1 MSAFS
6 YPASGRTPI
15 IAQLLTAVVGGVLL
29 FLGAIF
35 LWVLGYQLIYAGR
48 IFPGVSVAGVD
59 LSGISPQDAALKL
72 SQTLSYPISGKLLF
86 RDGSNVWV
94 AAPAELGMVFDPS
107 ASAQSAYRLGRSGD
121 LFAALDGQLR
131 ALEFGNEVAPVIV
144 FDQRVANQYLQI
156 LAQKINRPAAEA
168 GLHLEGTNVVT
179 QTGQVGRTLNV
190 AATLTYLGAR
200 LQTFSD
206 GEVPLVVQE
215 TQPSLVDVSSQAD
228 AARNIL
234 SQPLQLVM
242 PNAGPGDP
250 GPWVYSPQIIANM
263 LGVVRVQNGD
273 NADLQLVLNPD
284 SVRQMLANIATKV
297 DRPAV
302 NAQFHFDPTTTQLV
316 LKKSSVTGRS
326 IDIDASVKA
335 INDAVA
341 RGDHTI
347 PIVIKETQ
355 PAVPDNVTAQQLG
368 ITQLLPNGTQTSYFY
383 GSPSERIQNIQ
394 TAAAR
399 FNDVL
404 IAPGET
410 FSMGKALGDVSLNNG
425 YTEAL
430 IIYGN
435 HTITG
440 VGGGVCQVST
450 TLFRTVLHAGF
461 PVVERIPHAYR
472 VHYYEETSSGSDD
485 PSLAGMDA
493 TVYFPLVDFKFK
505 NDSQYWILMETNVD
519 VGSRSLTWQ
528 FYSTPDGRSV
538 TVNTTGPQNIVPAPP
553 ASFVKNPDLTEKM
566 KQTDFAAN
574 GADITV
580 TRIVTMNGAVYF
592 QDEFKTHYQPW
603 QAVCEYLPSVQDPAS
618 EAKHEGKCQPLSL
631 GMLNLLGMVQ

>member
-1 MSAFS
+1 MMLGIIYTLMSAFS
-6 YPASGRTPI
+6 YPASQRTPI
-15 IAQLLTAVVGGVLL
+15 MAQLLTAVIGGIIL
-29 FLGAIF
+29 FFGAIF

-59 LSGISPQDAALKL
+59 LSGMSPQDAALKL

-121 LFAALDGQLR
+121 VFAALDGQLR
-131 ALEFGNEVAPVIV
+131 GLEFGDEVAPVVV

-156 LAQKINRPAAEA
+156 LAQKIDQPELEA
-168 GLHLEGTNVVT
+168 SLHLKGTNVVA
-179 QTGQVGRTLNV
+179 QAGQVGRTLNV
-190 AATLTYLGAR
+190 TATLTYLGAR

-206 GEVPLVVQE
+206 GEVPLVIQE
-215 TQPSLVDVSSQAD
+215 TQPSLTDVSSQAD

-250 GPWVYSPQIIANM
+250 GPWVYDPQIVANM

-273 NADLQLVLNPD
+273 KADLQIVLNPD
-284 SVRQMLANIATKV
+284 SVRQMLANIATQADRQAV
-297 DRPAV
+297 D
-302 NAQFHFDPTTTQLV
+302 AQFNFNPTAKQLT

-326 IDIDASVKA
+326 IDIDASVQA
-335 INDAVA
+335 INAAVA

-355 PAVPDNVTAQQLG
+355 PAVADNVTAQQLG
-368 ITQLLPNGTQTSYFY
+368 ITQLIQQQTSYFY
-383 GSPSERIQNIQ
+383 GSPTERIQNIQ

-399 FNDVL
+399 FDGVL
-404 IAPGET
+404 VAPGET
-410 FSMGKALGDVSLNNG
+410 FSMGQTLGDVSLNNG
-425 YTEAL
+425 YAEAL

-435 HTITG
+435 RTITG

-450 TLFRTVLHAGF
+450 TLFRTVLYAGF
-461 PVVERIPHAYR
+461 PVVERVPHAYR
-472 VHYYEETSSGSDD
+472 VPWYEKTAGNGND
-485 PSLAGMDA
+485 PSLAGLDA

-505 NDSQYWILMETNVD
+505 NDSQYWILMETSAD
-519 VGSRSLTWQ
+519 SGSLTWQ

-538 TVNTTGPQNIVPAPP
+538 TINTTGPQNIVPAPP
-553 ASFVKNPDLTEKM
+553 ASFVKTPDLTEKM
-566 KQTDFAAN
+566 KQTDWAEN
-574 GADITV
+574 GADVNV
-580 TRIVTMNGAVYF
+580 TRTVMMNGAVFF
-592 QDEFKTHYQPW
+592 QDNFQTHYQPW
-603 QAVCEYLPSVQDPAS
+603 QAICEYRPSVTDPAS
-618 EAKHEGKCQPLSL
+618 EAQHEGKCQPPALS
-631 GMLNLLGMVQ
+631 MVQ

>member
-1 MSAFS
+1 MSALS
-6 YPASGRTPI
+6 YPASQRTPV

-29 FLGAIF
+29 FLGAVF

-59 LSGISPQDAALKL
+59 LAGMSPQDAALKL

-107 ASAQSAYRLGRSGD
+107 ASAQSAYHLGRSGD
-121 LFAALDGQLR
+121 IFAALDGQLR
-131 ALEFGNEVAPVIV
+131 SLEFGEEVAPVIV

-156 LAQKINRPAAEA
+156 LAKKIDQPALEA
-168 GLHLEGTNVVT
+168 SLHLEGTNVVA
-179 QTGQVGRTLNV
+179 QPGQVGRTLNV
-190 AATLTYLGAR
+190 DATLTYLGAR

-206 GEVPLVVQE
+206 GEVPLVIQE

-228 AARNIL
+228 AARRIL
-234 SQPLQLVM
+234 SQSLQLVI
-242 PNAGPGDP
+242 PNSAPGDP
-250 GPWVYSPQIIANM
+250 GPWVYSPQTVANM

-273 NADLQLVLNPD
+273 KADLQIVLNPD
-284 SVRQMLANIATKV
+284 SVRQMLANIASQA
-297 DRPAV
+297 DRQAA
-302 NAQFHFDPTTTQLV
+302 NAQFHFDPTTKQLV
-316 LKKSSVTGRS
+316 LKASSVTGRS
-326 IDIDASVKA
+326 IDIDASVQA
-335 INDAVA
+335 INDAVV

-347 PIVIKETQ
+347 PIVLKETQ
-355 PAVPDNVTAQQLG
+355 PAVADNVTAQQLG
-368 ITQLLPNGTQTSYFY
+368 ITQLIQQQTSYFY
-383 GSPSERIQNIQ
+383 GSPTERIQNIQ

-404 IAPGET
+404 VAPGET
-410 FSMGKALGDVSLNNG
+410 FSMGQALGDVSLNNG

-450 TLFRTVLHAGF
+450 TLFRTVLYAGF

-472 VHYYEETSSGSDD
+472 VHYYEETSSGGDD
-485 PSLAGMDA
+485 ASLAGMDA

-505 NDSQYWILMETNVD
+505 NDSKYWILMETNVD

-538 TVNTTGPQNIVPAPP
+538 TVNTTGAQNLVPAPP
-553 ASFVKNPDLTEKM
+553 ASFVKNPDLPSNQKM

-574 GADITV
+574 GADVDV
-580 TRIVTMNGAVYF
+580 TRTVMMNGAVYF
-592 QDEFKTHYQPW
+592 QDEFKTHYETW
-603 QAVCEYLPSVQDPAS
+603 QAVCEYLPSVNDPAA
-618 EAKHEGKCQPLSL
+618 EAQHEGKCQPPAL
-631 GMLNLLGMVQ
+631 GMLNLLSMVQ